1 MLSRYKAIFQARANA
16 VADQMQDPRASLD
29 YSLTR
34 LEGNRRQLG
43 HSLIDMSSA
52 KRRLENQRDQ
62 TAAAVARH
70 AQQAKASVEAGRDD
84 LARTALLRKQE
95 AEARHAELKTNVE
108 NLDHQLTN
116 LKQSQISLEGNIA
129 AFRSRVE
136 GLKSLYDSSQA
147 QLRIREAQTG
157 ISEVLADVDNTI
169 QRAEARI
176 QKMQSRA
183 DAIDDL
189 VAEGVLADVLEPGV
203 DDADRVGAIEREL
216 ARIGRSRA
224 VDKELARLK
233 AEMSA

>member
-1 MLSRYKAIFQARANA
+1 MSILTRYKAIFQAQANA
-16 VADQMQDPRASLD
+16 VVDQLEDPKVSLD

-62 TAAAVARH
+62 TAAAVARY
-70 AQQAKASVEAGRDD
+70 AQQARASVEAGRDD

-95 AEARHAELKTNVE
+95 AEARQAELKTNVE
-108 NLDHQLTN
+108 NLDHQVTN
-116 LKQSQISLEGNIA
+116 LKQSQISLEGKIA

-136 GLKSLYDSSQA
+136 ELMAIYVSSQA
-147 QLRIREAQTG
+147 QMRIREALTG
-157 ISEVLADVDNTI
+157 ISEDLADVDNTI

-176 QKMQSRA
+176 QNMQSRA
-183 DAIDDL
+183 DAIDALIAGD
-189 VAEGVLADVLEPGV
+189 VLADVLTPGA
-203 DDADRVGAIEREL
+203 DDIERQL
-216 ARIGRSRA
+216 VRIGRSR
-224 VDKELARLK
+224 VVEKELARLK